1 MRLTL
6 ASLAGLGLF
15 LWPFTGLGLP
25 PAAPAVAVAIAT
37 LLVLG
42 LVEVGTRRLDARL
55 LALLAALAAI
65 DTALRMLLLNGIG
78 GFSPI
83 FFLVLCAGY
92 VFGPSYGFLTGA
104 TALLV
109 SALATGGVG
118 PWLPYEMFG
127 VGWVGAAAGW
137 AGLVSKRTLVLVVV
151 GIAAGF
157 AYGAILDVYDWTY
170 FRGAAGFGWVP
181 GMPVGA
187 ALAGFARY
195 YLVTS
200 LAYDAF
206 RAAGNGVL
214 VLFLGPAVL
223 TALRRLRARLSL
235 EVVALS
241 PLEPLELG
249 GG

>member
-15 LWPFTGLGLP
+15 LWPFLGLGFP
-25 PAAPAVAVAIAT
+25 PAAPAIAVAVGT
-37 LLVLG
+37 VLVLG
-42 LVEVGTRRLDARL
+42 LLEVGTRRLDARM

-65 DTALRMLLLNGIG
+65 DAALRMLLVNGIG

-137 AGLVSKRTLVLVVV
+137 AGLVSRRTLVLALLGV
-151 GIAAGF
+151 AAGF

-170 FRGAAGFGWVP
+170 FRGAGGFGWRP
-181 GMPVGA
+181 GMPAGE
-187 ALAGFARY
+187 ALAGFGHF

-206 RAAGNGVL
+206 RAGGNAIVVL
-214 VLFLGPAVL
+214 LLGPPVL
-223 TALRRLRARLSL
+223 AALRRLRARLSL
-235 EVVALS
+235 EVV
-241 PLEPLELG
+241 PLAELKSEST
-249 GG
+249 

>member
-25 PAAPAVAVAIAT
+25 AAAPAIAVAVAT

-55 LALLAALAAI
+55 LALLAALAAV
-65 DTALRMLLLNGIG
+65 DAALRMLLVNGIG

-104 TALLV
+104 AALLV

-137 AGLVSKRTLVLVVV
+137 AGLASRRTLVLALV

-157 AYGAILDVYDWTY
+157 GYGAILDAYDWTY
-170 FRGAAGFGWVP
+170 FRGAGGFGWIP

-187 ALAGFARY
+187 ALAGFAHF

-206 RAAGNGVL
+206 RAVGNGAL

-223 TALRRLRARLSL
+223 TALRRLRARLTL
-235 EVVALS
+235 EVVPLS
-241 PLEPLELG
+241 PLHPDEAL
-249 GG
+249 

>member
-1 MRLTL
+1 VRLTF

-25 PAAPAVAVAIAT
+25 PAAPAVAVAVAT
-37 LLVLG
+37 MLVLG

-55 LALLAALAAI
+55 LALLAALAAV
-65 DTALRMLLLNGIG
+65 DAALRMLLVNGIG

-118 PWLPYEMFG
+118 PWLPYQMFG

-137 AGLVSKRTLVLVVV
+137 AGLVSRRTVVLAVV

-157 AYGAILDVYDWTY
+157 AFGAILDVYDWTY
-170 FRGAAGFGWVP
+170 FRGAGGFGWVP
-181 GMPVGA
+181 GIPVEA
-187 ALAGFARY
+187 ALAGFGHF

-200 LAYDAF
+200 LAYDTF
-206 RAAGNGVL
+206 RAVGNGAL
-214 VLFLGPAVL
+214 VLLLGPAVL
-223 TALRRLRARLSL
+223 AALRRLRARLTL
-235 EVVALS
+235 EVVPLS
-241 PLEPLELG
+241 GAHSVEPHG
-249 GG
+249 

>member
-15 LWPFTGLGLP
+15 LWPFAGLGLP
-25 PAAPAVAVAIAT
+25 PAAPAVAVAVAT
-37 LLVLG
+37 LLALA

-55 LALLAALAAI
+55 LALLTALAAV
-65 DTALRMLLLNGIG
+65 DAALRMLLVNGIG

-137 AGLVSKRTLVLVVV
+137 AGLTSRRTLVLTLV
-151 GIAAGF
+151 GVAAGF
-157 AYGAILDVYDWTY
+157 AYGALLDAYDWTY
-170 FRGAAGFGWVP
+170 FRGAGGFGWVP
-181 GMPVGA
+181 GMPLGA
-187 ALAGFARY
+187 ALAGFAHF

-200 LAYDAF
+200 LAWDAF
-206 RAAGNGVL
+206 RAAGNAAL
-214 VLFLGPAVL
+214 VLLLGPAVL
-223 TALRRLRARLSL
+223 TALRRLRSRLTL
-235 EVVALS
+235 EVV
-241 PLEPLELG
+241 PLPQLHSEQRL
-249 GG
+249 

>member
-1 MRLTL
+1 MRLTI
-6 ASLAGLGLF
+6 ASVAGLGLF
-15 LWPFTGLGLP
+15 LWPFTGLGLA
-25 PAAPAVAVAIAT
+25 PAAPAISVAVATVLA
-37 LLVLG
+37 LV

-65 DTALRMLLLNGIG
+65 DAALRMLLVNGIG

-109 SALATGGVG
+109 SALATGGIG

-137 AGLVSKRTLVLVVV
+137 AGLISRRTFVLALV

-157 AYGAILDVYDWTY
+157 GYGALLDAYDWTY
-170 FRGAAGFGWVP
+170 FRGAGGFGWVP
-181 GMPVGA
+181 GMPLGA
-187 ALAGFARY
+187 ALAGFGHF

-200 LAYDAF
+200 LAWDAF
-206 RAAGNGVL
+206 RAAGNAVL
-214 VLFLGPAVL
+214 VLLLGPAVL
-223 TALRRLRARLSL
+223 TALRRLRARLTL
-235 EVVALS
+235 EVVPLTR
-241 PLEPLELG
+241 LEPEG
-249 GG
+249 

>member
-15 LWPFTGLGLP
+15 LWPFLGLGFP
-25 PAAPAVAVAIAT
+25 PAAPAIAVAVGT
-37 LLVLG
+37 VLVLG
-42 LVEVGTRRLDARL
+42 LLEVGTRRLDARM

-65 DTALRMLLLNGIG
+65 DAALRMLLVNGIG

-137 AGLVSKRTLVLVVV
+137 AGLVSRRTLVLALV
-151 GIAAGF
+151 GVAAGF

-170 FRGAAGFGWVP
+170 FRGAGGFGWRP
-181 GMPVGA
+181 GMPVGE
-187 ALAGFARY
+187 ALAGFGHF
-195 YLVTS
+195 YLATS

-206 RAAGNGVL
+206 RAGGNAIVVL
-214 VLFLGPAVL
+214 LLGPPVL
-223 TALRRLRARLSL
+223 AALRRLRARLSL
-235 EVVALS
+235 EVV
-241 PLEPLELG
+241 PLPELKSEST
-249 GG
+249 

>member
-25 PAAPAVAVAIAT
+25 PAAPAVAVAVAT

-42 LVEVGTRRLDARL
+42 LVEIGTRRLDARL
-55 LALLAALAAI
+55 LALLAALAAV
-65 DTALRMLLLNGIG
+65 DAALRMLLVNGIG

-118 PWLPYEMFG
+118 PWVPYQMFG

-137 AGLVSKRTLVLVVV
+137 AGLVSRRTLVLAMV
-151 GIAAGF
+151 GIVTGF
-157 AYGAILDVYDWTY
+157 AFGAILDVYDWTY
-170 FRGAAGFGWVP
+170 FRGAGGFGWVP
-181 GMPVGA
+181 GMPFGPSV
-187 ALAGFARY
+187 AGFAHF

-206 RAAGNGVL
+206 RAVGNAAL
-214 VLFLGPAVL
+214 VLLLGPAVL
-223 TALRRLRARLSL
+223 VALRRLRARLTL
-235 EVVALS
+235 EVV
-241 PLEPLELG
+241 PLTQLHSD
-249 GG
+249 